1 MQHTGRMNAAEA
13 VQALS
18 QSHDDAVALGTGRT
32 PPSFQAGL
40 AETQHGAALM
50 GAAGLYEGSPS
61 WQSTGRRVPTRR
73 NRKRP
78 SSSPEPQE
86 PARLSPPPPAATQ
99 RVAARSELRLRR
111 AGCVC
116 P

>member
-50 GAAGLYEGSPS
+50 GAAGLYEAHRGRAQGAAYLRGAIGSALA
-61 WQSTGRRVPTRR
+61 RRR
-73 NRKRP
+73 NRK
-78 SSSPEPQE
+78 S
-86 PARLSPPPPAATQ
+86 RL
-99 RVAARSELRLRR
+99 
-111 AGCVC
+111 G
-116 P
+116 